1 MGAISDASAVLVIKT
16 IRERPDSIRG
26 DLAKR
31 SAPAKAMLLE
41 DVIRKDRAW
50 SDDQWLLLTDQRDPR
65 KRGHQRCQ

>member
-41 DVIRKDRAW
+41 DVIRKDREW
-50 SDDQWLLLTDQRDPR
+50 RDD
-65 KRGHQRCQ
+65 